1 MPHILNESKN
11 QSFKKTQGKL
21 KEELNFETK
30 EGSLRVHSLVTKDN
44 CIEYGHQPRLIII
57 EDFTVTR
64 RLVLGEKYG
73 GKGL

>member
-1 MPHILNESKN
+1 MLHTLNESKS

-21 KEELNFETK
+21 KVELSFETK
-30 EGSLRVHSLVTKDN
+30 EVSLRVRSLVTRDN
-44 CIEYGHQPRLIII
+44 CIEYSHQPRLIII

-64 RLVLGEKYG
+64 SLVLGEKYG